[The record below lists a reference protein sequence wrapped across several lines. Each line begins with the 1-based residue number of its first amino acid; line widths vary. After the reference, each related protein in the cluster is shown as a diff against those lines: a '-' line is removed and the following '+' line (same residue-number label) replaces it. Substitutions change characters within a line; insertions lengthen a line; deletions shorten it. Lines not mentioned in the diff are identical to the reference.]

1 MGRSRSPDRRRRSR
15 SRSRSRGRGR
25 SRSRSPPTE
34 RRRRRKNRFDEAP
47 AGGSKWDMAPN
58 PSDPGQIA
66 AALALQMGRGAQP
79 QSKQIMVPNRCS
91 SSLIGRGGTII
102 TQLKNDSGAKIQMQ
116 QKDEMAPDARERGM
130 TITGTPA
137 QIAKA
142 EELIMEIV
150 NKGGGPPPPVAGA
163 PGFNGGFGTVPAA
176 APGFNG
182 GFGVPDAASNALTPM
197 VVPVPMSAVGSII
210 GKGGCVIRKLM
221 EDTGTTIRVQQKD
234 DIIVG
239 QFDRNVTV
247 IGTPAQAEKA
257 KVLILDIVREMQQ
270 GVSGGGGGGGGGGSW
285 GGNNKKS
292 ITVRES
298 DVGSLIGRGGSVIK
312 GLIAD
317 SGCHIRIQSG
327 QEAMPGNP
335 NREVY
340 FSGTDEQ
347 IAHAEQLVRAL
358 LPSENMG
365 LPRASPYGAPPGHG
379 PPRGYGGPP
388 QGGPPHGGPHG
399 GPPAPPSGYGAPQA
413 PPPTPYSAAPSSGY
427 APPANYNP
435 YGAPPPTSYGQH
447 GGAAPPPGP
456 PPPRPPSSGAPPANN
471 YSPYGT
477 LPSSSSYSQAPPPQD
492 SASAPSSNYAYPP
505 QPPSQAPPAPDQA
518 YNPYARPAT
527 Y

>member
-15 SRSRSRGRGR
+15 SRSRSRGRD
-25 SRSRSPPTE
+25 RSRSPPTE

-58 PSDPGQIA
+58 PSDPAQIA
-66 AALALQMGRGAQP
+66 AALALQMGRGVQP

-91 SSLIGRGGTII
+91 SSLIGRGGVII

-130 TITGTPA
+130 TLTGTPA

-150 NKGGGPPPPVAGA
+150 SKGGGPPPPAAG
-163 PGFNGGFGTVPAA
+163 GFNGGFGTPAA
-176 APGFNG
+176 GGFNG
-182 GFGVPDAASNALTPM
+182 GFGTPAAGGFGGDAANALTPL

-210 GKGGCVIRKLM
+210 GKGGSVIRKLM

-234 DIIVG
+234 DIIIG
-239 QFDRNVTV
+239 QIDRNVSV
-247 IGTPAQAEKA
+247 IGTPAQTEKA
-257 KVLILDIVREMQQ
+257 KALILEIVRETQQ
-270 GVSGGGGGGGGGGSW
+270 GGSGGGGGGSAW
-285 GGNNKKS
+285 GGNSKKS

-340 FSGTDEQ
+340 LSGTDDQ
-347 IAHAEQLVRAL
+347 IAHAEKLVRAL

-365 LPRASPYGAPPGHG
+365 LARPSPYGAPPAHG
-379 PPRGYGGPP
+379 PPRGYGAPP
-388 QGGPPHGGPHG
+388 V
-399 GPPAPPSGYGAPQA
+399 PPSGYGAPQA
-413 PPPTPYSAAPSSGY
+413 PPPSSYSSASSSGY

-435 YGAPPPTSYGQH
+435 YGAPPAGYGAPPSSYGEY
-447 GGAAPPPGP
+447 GAAAAPPPGP
-456 PPPRPPSSGAPPANN
+456 PPPRPPPSGAPPAN
-471 YSPYGT
+471 YSPYGAPPP
-477 LPSSSSYSQAPPPQD
+477 PSNYSQAPPPRPE
-492 SASAPSSNYAYPP
+492 SAPQSNYAYPP
-505 QPPSQAPPAPDQA
+505 QPPSQAPPAHDQA
-518 YNPYARPAT
+518 YNPYAASQPPAA